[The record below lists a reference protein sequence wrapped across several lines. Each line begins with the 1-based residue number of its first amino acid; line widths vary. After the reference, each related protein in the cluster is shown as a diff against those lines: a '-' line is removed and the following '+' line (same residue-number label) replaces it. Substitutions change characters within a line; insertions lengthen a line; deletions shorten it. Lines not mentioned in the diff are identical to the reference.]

1 MRLSES
7 VLAKIDLGN
16 KSEVQYRDDKV
27 TGFAVRARKLS
38 TGSIR
43 RDFLVMWQERTP
55 SGKRISKRVFIGQH
69 GNPWT
74 LEAARAEA
82 VRLLQAREAGE
93 RVETAKTAAKSERLV
108 SDLVPIFDR
117 LHMPSLKPQTARDYR
132 QLIAKRILPAF
143 GKYRVSEI
151 RRADVQDWV
160 GEGRETPV
168 HTNRAY
174 AVLSKMMAFAVEREW
189 RLDNPCIGVRK
200 HKETAR
206 DRWLNESELPKF
218 IKALAT
224 EKTAHADL
232 IRFLTVSGW
241 RVSEALGLTWAMV
254 DTKRLV
260 ANLPDTKTGAQE
272 RALSGDA
279 VAIIDDRA
287 HRSGFVFSTRGG
299 GSPLGYKQVR
309 EALQR
314 VCELAGIDPITP
326 HDLRHT
332 AASWAALG
340 GAQAHELREGFGW
353 KTLAMTGRYVG
364 RAESLGRRGVE
375 RAAGAIR
382 IFDRG
387 NEAES

>member
-7 VLAKIDLGN
+7 ALAKMELGA
-16 KSEVQYRDDKV
+16 KAEVQYRDDKV
-27 TGFAVRARKLS
+27 TGFAVRVRRLRD
-38 TGSIR
+38 GGVR

-55 SGKRISKRVFIGQH
+55 AGKRTSKRVFIGQH

-74 LEAARAEA
+74 LDAARAEA

-93 RVETAKTAAKSERLV
+93 RVETAKAAAKTERLM
-108 SDLVPIFDR
+108 SDLAPIFER
-117 LHMPSLKPQTARDYR
+117 LHLPSLKPQTARNYR
-132 QLIAKRILPAF
+132 QLITNRILPTF
-143 GKYRVSEI
+143 EKFRVVEI
-151 RRADVQDWV
+151 RRPHIQDWV
-160 GEGRETPV
+160 SANRKAPYQA
-168 HTNRAY
+168 NRAY

-206 DRWLNESELPKF
+206 DRWLNESELPVF
-218 IKALAT
+218 LKALAT

-241 RVSEALGLTWAMV
+241 RVSEALSLTWAMV
-254 DTKRLV
+254 DSNRLV

-279 VAIIDDRA
+279 VAIIEDRA

-299 GSPLGYKQVR
+299 DSPLGYKQVR

-314 VCELAGIDPITP
+314 ICEVAGIKPITP

-332 AASWAALG
+332 AASWAAIG
-340 GAQAHELREGFGW
+340 GAQAHELREAFGW

-382 IFDRG
+382 IFNRG
-387 NEAES
+387 NEVES